1 MGWGVR
7 LFEETQVPL
16 QINKNLS
23 SIIILME
30 EH

>member
-16 QINKNLS
+16 QINENFS
-23 SIIILME
+23 FIIIFIE
-30 EH
+30 KH